1 MWARERAPT
10 PSLSAISPF
19 GLAVESIKELGGAS
33 SFMWNWAKFTI
44 CDDVSINAF
53 TMLMAIRFNGH
64 HKSNELF
71 WLVYYLNFKDYASW
85 LLIGHLLKFG
95 KLGIICPIKASL
107 MGGKTCI
114 QWIIQDHFWSPRDIH
129 PYPHHISHVFPW
141 HYHLATF
148 QDLP

>member
-1 MWARERAPT
+1 MWARERALT
-10 PSLSAISPF
+10 PFPSAIFPF

-33 SFMWNWAKFTI
+33 SFMWNWAKFY
-44 CDDVSINAF
+44 
-53 TMLMAIRFNGH
+53 GH

-71 WLVYYLNFKDYASW
+71 WLVYYLNFKDHASW
-85 LLIGHLLKFG
+85 LLIGHSLKFG
-95 KLGIICPIKASL
+95 KFGIICPIKTSL

-114 QWIIQDHFWSPRDIH
+114 QWTIQDHSWSPRAIH
-129 PYPHHISHVFPW
+129 PYPHHISHVFLW